1 MNCDDSGSTILLLF
15 EELKQL
21 QRIDIHVIFENLTM
35 TEFLALRVIER
46 CREEDTNMTNVSSIV
61 EQATVSPQA
70 VSKILGA
77 LEHKGYI
84 VRSLNP
90 RNHRHTSVS
99 LTPSGQEAYAA
110 SQRHLEHYLEAVI
123 NRIGKENL
131 TEFLSQLHNFRSACR
146 EELSHELS
154 EASDGSI

>member
-1 MNCDDSGSTILLLF
+1 MNCDDSGSTILFLF

-46 CREEDTNMTNVSSIV
+46 YREEDSNLTNVSSIV

-70 VSKILGA
+70 VSKILGT
-77 LEHKGYI
+77 LERKGYI

-90 RNHRHTSVS
+90 RNHRHISVS
-99 LTPSGQEAYAA
+99 LTPHGQEVYSA
-110 SQRHLEHYLEAVI
+110 SQRHLEHYLEAVT
-123 NRIGKENL
+123 NRMGKENL

-146 EELSHELS
+146 EELSQKKETAALS
-154 EASDGSI
+154 D